1 MSYEPPRERD
11 PVVRFIGWA
20 MMGASILW
28 VLVSGA
34 CVYWGV
40 ASADD
45 GGGLLA
51 GIGFVSALAGL
62 GIFFIGRMLARN

>member
-1 MSYEPPRERD
+1 MSYEPPRQRD

-28 VLVSGA
+28 VLASGA
-34 CVYWGV
+34 CVYIGTT
-40 ASADD
+40 SAND
-45 GGGLLA
+45 GGG
-51 GIGFVSALAGL
+51 ALAAIGIVAVAAGV